1 MVPVEVVVIL
11 LWLIFGLV
19 GFVRRFPVE
28 LGATIGLTAMLFM
41 IDVLGA
47 RLGTIATRVLD
58 LFGASIDPSLVRWLM
73 SSAVIG
79 AWVIFMYGGQTLSFP
94 GVWPPNKLVG
104 AILDTMIGLFNGWIV
119 IGTWWYVTDA
129 LGYPIQQWGWY
140 IPPLSARAEH
150 LLGLTPQAIIP
161 ADYAT
166 VIVGGFLVLLI
177 ALRVFR

>member
-73 SSAVIG
+73 SFAVIG
-79 AWVIFMYGGQTLSFP
+79 AWVIFMYGG
-94 GVWPPNKLVG
+94 
-104 AILDTMIGLFNGWIV
+104 
-119 IGTWWYVTDA
+119 
-129 LGYPIQQWGWY
+129 
-140 IPPLSARAEH
+140 
-150 LLGLTPQAIIP
+150 
-161 ADYAT
+161 
-166 VIVGGFLVLLI
+166 
-177 ALRVFR
+177 